1 MKLLYSEDTSTIVSM
16 HSVDGETVS
25 LVTPVKIVPQV
36 ETWLSDLTDQMKL
49 TLQDLVV
56 KCVQE
61 HRKGKFLLGRL
72 CSSVEELKIHIL
84 SKIHAI
90 VLISIYLE

>member
-1 MKLLYSEDTSTIVSM
+1 M

-61 HRKGKFLLGRL
+61 HRKGT
-72 CSSVEELKIHIL
+72 
-84 SKIHAI
+84 
-90 VLISIYLE
+90 